1 MAKNNDL
8 VVTAGLNIEASTE
21 QIKTELGDI
30 GKDLSDK
37 KALKITCHIDSAS
50 VRSMQT
56 ELSKATKNQAKA
68 FTDAFNL
75 KLPRGQ
81 TAEVRKE
88 IQELINEYKKFS
100 DLNDSTGKE
109 NTFKALVQYMSQ
121 FERETYIVNEELES
135 QKRIIN
141 ELAKKKGQVVD
152 VSAIYGDLEY
162 SVGKK
167 NADKSLTSLFGGRNR
182 WTLDSGKGTIDFDQL
197 IAEIN
202 NSLNPDIF
210 KNGGFFGEGKF
221 AMSAEGVAQILHVLT
236 EESNELNEAW
246 DKTFGQEQYNAH
258 LDDVRNKLNE
268 IVGSE
273 KEVVNEAHK
282 VSEDDDFLFD
292 MEELDFTEKKIEEIK
307 NDVREIVD
315 TERSLPSVGAGI
327 DTKSTLE
334 DAKTVLNDF
343 FQENKIDGEA
353 TRIKRAVEDTT
364 GELKRF
370 YVQVERG
377 DKSIE
382 TLTYALNEQGD
393 AYEYLGKTIREAD
406 NSTDFRRKGLD
417 VQKQLQTENL
427 AKFEAQVE
435 KSGVATD
442 SLKERI
448 ALLWDAISK
457 IDDTNGMNAFLDDL
471 DIAKAQFQALNAEAQ
486 KENFAISLSNKI
498 KKLSADMNAYAVA
511 NERAVKSTKQMSDGT
526 TFMAKWSD
534 LTTKMAKGAD
544 LGSAGIKH
552 LLEEFRIFAKEAEAA
567 GLKGESAWGKFLNS
581 FKTMSSYITANM
593 VFNFAKRQLRDMVNE
608 VTAVDTAMTELRKV
622 AEATNAE
629 FEAFAKSAGQ
639 TGRELGASI
648 SDVINATSTF
658 SRAGFNLP
666 DAEELGKIATLYKN
680 VGDGITIDSASESII
695 SVMKAFNIEAEN
707 SIGIIDRINEV
718 SNRAAIDSGG
728 LGLALQRVASAMR
741 AANNSLDETIALT
754 TVSNEIVQ
762 NPEMVSQGWRTVAL
776 RIRGAKSELED
787 AGLETEGMVESTAKL
802 RDLIKGISGVDI
814 MLDENTFKSTYQIID
829 ELGRVWDKISD
840 IDQASLLEAIAGR
853 FYLNVQKC
861 A

>member
-121 FERETYIVNEELES
+121 FERETKIVNEELES

-152 VSAIYGDLEY
+152 VSAIYGDLEH
-162 SVGKK
+162 SVGKE

-182 WTLDSGKGTIDFDQL
+182 WTLDSGKSTIDFDQL

-210 KNGGFFGEGKF
+210 RNGGLFGEGKF

-273 KEVVNEAHK
+273 KEVVNEARK

-353 TRIKRAVEDTT
+353 NRIKRAVEDTT

-442 SLKERI
+442 SLKEKI

-552 LLEEFRIFAKEAEAA
+552 LSEEFRIFAKEAEAA

-593 VFNFAKRQLRDMVNE
+593 VFNFVKRQIRDMVNE
-608 VTAVDTAMTELRKV
+608 VTEIDTAMTELRKV
-622 AEATNAE
+622 TEATNAE

-648 SDVINATSTF
+648 SDVINATATF
-658 SRAGFNLP
+658 ARLGYSLT
-666 DAEELGKIATLYKN
+666 DSEELGRVATLYKN
-680 VGDGITIDSASESII
+680 VGDGISEETAAEDIVST
-695 SVMKAFNIEAEN
+695 MKAFNIEAQN
-707 SIGIIDRINEV
+707 SIEIVDKLNQVGN
-718 SNRAAIDSGG
+718 NFAISSGG
-728 LGLALQRVASAMR
+728 IGEALKRSASAL
-741 AANNSLDETIALT
+741 AAGNNDLSQSIALIT
-754 TVSNEIVQ
+754 
-762 NPEMVSQGWRTVAL
+762 
-776 RIRGAKSELED
+776 
-787 AGLETEGMVESTAKL
+787 TAK
-802 RDLIKGISGVDI
+802 
-814 MLDENTFKSTYQIID
+814 
-829 ELGRVWDKISD
+829 
-840 IDQASLLEAIAGR
+840 
-853 FYLNVQKC
+853 
-861 A
+861 

>member
-1 MAKNNDL
+1 MANDSKIII
-8 VVTAGLNIEASTE
+8 TAGLQVPETVST
-21 QIKTELGDI
+21 IKD
-30 GKDLSDK
+30 DLKKVEKQLNSDQ
-37 KALKITCHIDSAS
+37 ALKITCHIDPAS

-68 FTDAFNL
+68 LTDAFNL

-88 IQELINEYKKFS
+88 IQSLINEYKKFS
-100 DLNDSTGKE
+100 ELNDSAGKE
-109 NTFKALVQYMSQ
+109 NAFKALAQYMSQ
-121 FERETYIVNEELES
+121 FERETKVVNQELEN
-135 QKRIIN
+135 QKQIIKDIT
-141 ELAKKKGQVVD
+141 KKKGQVVD
-152 VSAIYGDLEY
+152 VSAIYGDLEH
-162 SVGKK
+162 SAGKK
-167 NADKSLTSLFGGRNR
+167 NADKALSSLFGGRNR
-182 WTLDSGKGTIDFDQL
+182 WTTDSSKSTIGYDQ
-197 IAEIN
+197 IISAIN
-202 NSLNPDIF
+202 DSINPAIF
-210 KNGGFFGEGKF
+210 RNGGSVGDGRFSL
-221 AMSAEGVAQILHVLT
+221 SAESVGDILHVLT
-236 EESNELNEAW
+236 QESNELNEAW
-246 DKTFGQEQYNAH
+246 EKAYGEKQYAAY
-258 LDDVRNKLNE
+258 LDDLRNKLNE
-268 IVGSE
+268 IVGTEE
-273 KEVVNEAHK
+273 KVVTVEA
-282 VSEDDDFLFD
+282 SASQDGEFLFD
-292 MEELDFTEKKIEEIK
+292 MNDIEYTEKKLEEIK
-307 NDVREIVD
+307 EDVKEIVNA
-315 TERSLPSVGAGI
+315 ERSLPSVGAGV

-343 FQENKIDGEA
+343 FEENKIDGEA

-417 VQKQLQTENL
+417 VQKQIQTENL

-471 DIAKAQFQALNAEAQ
+471 DIAKASFQALNAEA
-486 KENFAISLSNKI
+486 KRDNFAVSLDNKV

-526 TFMAKWSD
+526 TFMARWSD

-552 LLEEFRIFAKEAEAA
+552 LSEEFRIFAKEAEAA

-593 VFNFAKRQLRDMVNE
+593 VFNFVKRQLRDMVNE
-608 VTAVDTAMTELRKV
+608 VTEIDTAMTELRKV
-622 AEATNAE
+622 TEATDEDFAK
-629 FEAFAKSAGQ
+629 FAKSAGQ

-648 SDVINATSTF
+648 SDVINATATF
-658 SRAGFNLP
+658 ARLGESLP
-666 DAEELGKIATLYKN
+666 DAEELGRVATLYKN
-680 VGDGITIDSASESII
+680 VGDGITEETAAEDLI
-695 SVMKAFNIEAEN
+695 STMKAFNIEAKD
-707 SIGIIDRINEV
+707 SIEIVDKFNEV
-718 SNRAAIDSGG
+718 ETCPFYILVERNRRHIFSNCWEILKSF
-728 LGLALQRVASAMR
+728 
-741 AANNSLDETIALT
+741 SLLF
-754 TVSNEIVQ
+754 SK
-762 NPEMVSQGWRTVAL
+762 R
-776 RIRGAKSELED
+776 RKSETSKRITYGEKKHIQ
-787 AGLETEGMVESTAKL
+787 SAKVVCVL
-802 RDLIKGISGVDI
+802 SV
-814 MLDENTFKSTYQIID
+814 
-829 ELGRVWDKISD
+829 V
-840 IDQASLLEAIAGR
+840 
-853 FYLNVQKC
+853 
-861 A
+861 

>member
-1 MAKNNDL
+1 MANDSKIII
-8 VVTAGLNIEASTE
+8 TAGLQVPETVST
-21 QIKTELGDI
+21 IKD
-30 GKDLSDK
+30 DLKKVEKQLNSDQ
-37 KALKITCHIDSAS
+37 ALKITCHIDPAS

-68 FTDAFNL
+68 LTDAFNL

-88 IQELINEYKKFS
+88 IQSLINEYKKFS
-100 DLNDSTGKE
+100 ELNDSAGKE
-109 NTFKALVQYMSQ
+109 NAFKALVQYMSQ
-121 FERETYIVNEELES
+121 FERETKVVNQELEN
-135 QKRIIN
+135 QKQIIKDI
-141 ELAKKKGQVVD
+141 AMKKGQVVD
-152 VSAIYGDLEY
+152 VSAIYGDLEH
-162 SVGKK
+162 SAGKK
-167 NADKSLTSLFGGRNR
+167 NADKALSSLFGGRNR
-182 WTLDSGKGTIDFDQL
+182 WTTDSSKSTIGYDQ
-197 IAEIN
+197 IISAIN
-202 NSLNPDIF
+202 DSINPAIF
-210 KNGGFFGEGKF
+210 RNGGSVGDGRFSL
-221 AMSAEGVAQILHVLT
+221 SAGSVGDILRVLT
-236 EESNELNEAW
+236 QESNELNEAW
-246 DKTFGQEQYNAH
+246 EKAYGEKQYAAY
-258 LDDVRNKLNE
+258 LDDLRNKLNE
-268 IVGSE
+268 IVGVTE
-273 KEVVNEAHK
+273 KAVAVEA
-282 VSEDDDFLFD
+282 SGSQDGEFLFD
-292 MEELDFTEKKIEEIK
+292 MHDIELTEKKLEEIK
-307 NDVREIVD
+307 EDVKEIVNA
-315 TERSLPSVGAGI
+315 ERSLPSVGAGV

-334 DAKTVLNDF
+334 DAKAVLNDF
-343 FQENKIDGEA
+343 FEENKIDGEA

-552 LLEEFRIFAKEAEAA
+552 LSEEFRIFAKEAEAA

-593 VFNFAKRQLRDMVNE
+593 VFNFVKRQLRDMVNE
-608 VTAVDTAMTELRKV
+608 VTEIDTAMTELRKV
-622 AEATNAE
+622 TEATDEDFAK
-629 FEAFAKSAGQ
+629 FAKSAGQ

-648 SDVINATSTF
+648 SDVINATATF
-658 SRAGFNLP
+658 ARLGESLP
-666 DAEELGKIATLYKN
+666 DAEELGRVATLYKN
-680 VGDGITIDSASESII
+680 VGDGITEETAAEDLI
-695 SVMKAFNIEAEN
+695 STMKAFNIEAKD
-707 SIGIIDRINEV
+707 SIEIVDKFNEV
-718 SNRAAIDSGG
+718 G
-728 LGLALQRVASAMR
+728 
-741 AANNSLDETIALT
+741 
-754 TVSNEIVQ
+754 
-762 NPEMVSQGWRTVAL
+762 
-776 RIRGAKSELED
+776 
-787 AGLETEGMVESTAKL
+787 
-802 RDLIKGISGVDI
+802 
-814 MLDENTFKSTYQIID
+814 
-829 ELGRVWDKISD
+829 KI
-840 IDQASLLEAIAGR
+840 
-853 FYLNVQKC
+853 C
-861 A
+861 CP

>member
-68 FTDAFNL
+68 LTDAFDL

-88 IQELINEYKKFS
+88 IQSLIDEYKKFS
-100 DLNDSTGKE
+100 ELNDSVGKE
-109 NTFKALVQYMSQ
+109 NAFKALVQYMSQ
-121 FERETYIVNEELES
+121 FERETKVVNQELEN
-135 QKRIIN
+135 QKQIIKDI
-141 ELAKKKGQVVD
+141 AKKKGQVVD

-162 SVGKK
+162 SAGKK
-167 NADKSLTSLFGGRNR
+167 NADKALSSLFGGRNR
-182 WTLDSGKGTIDFDQL
+182 WTTDSSKSTIGYDQ
-197 IAEIN
+197 IISAIN
-202 NSLNPDIF
+202 DSINPAIF
-210 KNGGFFGEGKF
+210 RNGGSVGDGRFSL
-221 AMSAEGVAQILHVLT
+221 SAESVGDILRVLT
-236 EESNELNEAW
+236 QESNELNEAW
-246 DKTFGQEQYNAH
+246 EKAYGEKQYAAY
-258 LDDVRNKLNE
+258 LDDLRNKLNE
-268 IVGSE
+268 IVGVTE
-273 KEVVNEAHK
+273 KVVDVEA
-282 VSEDDDFLFD
+282 SGSQDGEFLFD
-292 MEELDFTEKKIEEIK
+292 MHDIEFTEKKLEDIK
-307 NDVREIVD
+307 EDVKEIVNA
-315 TERSLPSVGAGI
+315 ERSLPSVGAGV

-343 FQENKIDGEA
+343 FEENKIDGEA

-417 VQKQLQTENL
+417 VQKQIQTENL

-448 ALLWDAISK
+448 ALLWDSISK

-471 DIAKAQFQALNAEAQ
+471 DIAKAQFQALNSEAQ

-552 LLEEFRIFAKEAEAA
+552 LSEEFRIFAKEAEAA

-593 VFNFAKRQLRDMVNE
+593 VFNFVKRQIRDMVNE
-608 VTAVDTAMTELRKV
+608 VTEIDTAMTELRKV
-622 AEATNAE
+622 TEATDEDFAK
-629 FEAFAKSAGQ
+629 FAKSAGQ

-666 DAEELGKIATLYKN
+666 DAEELGEVATLYKN

-728 LGLALQRVASAMR
+728 LGLALQRVASAMD

-762 NPEMVSQGWRTVAL
+762 NPEMVA
-776 RIRGAKSELED
+776 
-787 AGLETEGMVESTAKL
+787 
-802 RDLIKGISGVDI
+802 
-814 MLDENTFKSTYQIID
+814 
-829 ELGRVWDKISD
+829 
-840 IDQASLLEAIAGR
+840 
-853 FYLNVQKC
+853 
-861 A
+861 